1 MSPRTCAH
9 ESHPHRVAPVGRFD
23 TIQSSITGKLLRYFT
38 PNPLPDLIREWGRP
52 AKPPSRLPGENDTA
66 IALLL
71 MRPAAAHAPTNSY
84 DLHQAQRFGEVI
96 FGRLQVDSPSGLI
109 SLGTTI
115 SPKVGGLREEIVFS
129 GGPNASQANHIFA
142 PYGALPEQ
150 IGYFSRG
157 IKTVPS
163 SIDPGIGANIVGFC
177 GAHLHPFTDGNGRW
191 SRLLA
196 AQSAKRVG
204 NPAAGLLSAAF
215 QSWCKEFLTQD
226 IWPAS
231 RHQGLELYL
240 DIGEQFETAA
250 LGALQ
255 ASEATTAARKVL
267 ALIKSHAP
275 SAGAYKR
282 AAISTFLGED
292 PLRVAECELRISTT
306 KLQLYSASLSCIFEK
321 YTPHRNHYS
330 SWMADTTSSVLTN
343 ITDMITRKCK

>member
-9 ESHPHRVAPVGRFD
+9 ESHPHPVTPVGRFD
-23 TIQSSITGKLLRYFT
+23 AIQSSLTGKLLRYFT
-38 PNPLPDLIREWGRP
+38 PNPLPDLIREWGKTT
-52 AKPPSRLPGENDTA
+52 APPSRLTDENDTA

-71 MRPAAAHAPTNSY
+71 MRPAAAHALTSSY

-96 FGRLQVDSPSGLI
+96 FGRLQAESPTDLI
-109 SLGTTI
+109 SLGTAI

-129 GGPNASQANHIFA
+129 GGPNASHAKHIFA
-142 PYGALPEQ
+142 PYGVLLEQ
-150 IGYFSRG
+150 IEYFSRG

-163 SIDPGIGANIVGFC
+163 AIDPGVGANIVGFC

-196 AQSAKRVG
+196 AQTARRAR

-215 QSWCKEFLTQD
+215 QSWCKEFLTQE

-231 RHQGLELYL
+231 RHEGLELYL
-240 DIGEQFETAA
+240 DIGKQFETAA
-250 LGALQ
+250 LGALR
-255 ASEATTAARKVL
+255 ASEAPTAARRVL

-282 AAISTFLGED
+282 AAIFTFLGED
-292 PLRVAECELRISTT
+292 PLRVAECELRISAK
-306 KLQLYSASLSCIFEK
+306 KLQLYSASLSCIFEN
-321 YTPHRNHYS
+321 YTAHRNHYS

-343 ITDMITRKCK
+343 VTDMITRKCK